1 MKRFGSRRKNFNIP
15 SPKSQSTKK
24 EPFPKARCPVLDSN
38 ALPHTNRL
46 ARSPCFAEIFE
57 EYEAESDA
65 LEDDDRC
72 QRPTPVTLRKK
83 TRSTP
88 SVSHPTHVLVRQS
101 SPPPQLQAPIV
112 ATSQVD
118 IDGSSLKSNKKR
130 ISRRQSDLISVTN
143 AVGTGHSS
151 SGSTSSSTKSR
162 VTSPPPRA
170 SAPHSDRRC
179 GAMPDLRR
187 GIRVCGGSWT
197 PASRWRRGYRFRA
210 RFR

>member
-15 SPKSQSTKK
+15 SPK
-24 EPFPKARCPVLDSN
+24 ARRPVLNSN

-46 ARSPCFAEIFE
+46 ASSPCFAEIFE

-72 QRPTPVTLRKK
+72 QRPTPVTRRKQ
-83 TRSTP
+83 THSTP

-101 SPPPQLQAPIV
+101 SPPPQLLQAPIV

-118 IDGSSLKSNKKR
+118 IDESLLKSNKKR

-162 VTSPPPRA
+162 ATSPSPRA
-170 SAPHSDRRC
+170 PAPHSDRRRS
-179 GAMPDLRR
+179 AMPDLQKRKKSIRR
-187 GIRVCGGSWT
+187 FMDTGE
-197 PASRWRRGYRFRA
+197 
-210 RFR
+210 